1 VVAVQAT
8 LWPAAVSAR
17 SAERLSAAPRPA
29 TVLAAFPTALYLRLD
44 RHADVLPVVTTRG
57 LRLPTA
63 LALGTDLPWV
73 GWGVQPGDVVV
84 VGGGEVR
91 LPGATVRA
99 VRTWS
104 PRRCP
109 STRAASRGWP
119 GDPGPLA
126 WRDPAAGLTEA
137 LVHGEPVEPAVAA
150 LVGAGLGLTPSGDD
164 ALCGV
169 LLGLRLAG
177 RNALRRTLW
186 AAVAPRLGST
196 TSLSAALL
204 AEAAAGYAVPEMSR
218 LLDALAAG
226 DHDAVRTAA
235 VGVRAIGHTS
245 GADLL
250 GGLAGTLDALQADG
264 SHVMTKNR
272 SVP

>member
-1 VVAVQAT
+1 MAVQAT
-8 LWPAAVSAR
+8 LWPAAVSVRMAG
-17 SAERLSAAPRPA
+17 RLSAEPRPA
-29 TVLAAFPTALYLRLD
+29 TVLAAFPTALYLQFEG
-44 RHADVLPVVTTRG
+44 HEDVLPVVTSRG

-63 LALGTDLPWV
+63 LALATDLPWV

-84 VGGGEVR
+84 VGAGEVR

-109 STRAASRGWP
+109 STGVPSRTWP

-177 RNALRRTLW
+177 RPALRRTLW
-186 AAVAPRLGST
+186 AAVAARLGST

-204 AEAAAGYAVPEMSR
+204 TEAAAGYAVPEVGR
-218 LLDALAAG
+218 LLEALAAG
-226 DHDAVRTAA
+226 DHDGATTAA
-235 VGVRAIGHTS
+235 LRVRAIGHTS

-250 GGLAGTLDALQADG
+250 GGLVGALDALQAGG
-264 SHVMTKNR
+264 SHAFTTNR

>member
-17 SAERLSAAPRPA
+17 TAGLLSAAPRLA
-29 TVLAAFPTALYLRLD
+29 TVLGAFPAALYLRFEG
-44 RHADVLPVVTTRG
+44 HTEVLPVVTSRG

-63 LALGTDLPWV
+63 LALATDLPWV

-84 VGGGEVR
+84 VGDHEVR

-104 PRRCP
+104 PRPCP
-109 STRAASRGWP
+109 SAGAASRGWP

-126 WRDPAAGLTEA
+126 WRDPGAGLTEV
-137 LVHGEPVEPAVAA
+137 LVHGEPVEPAVSA

-177 RNALRRTLW
+177 RTALRRTLW
-186 AAVAPRLGST
+186 AAVAPRLAST
-196 TSLSAALL
+196 TSLSASLL
-204 AEAAAGYAVPEMSR
+204 TEAAAGYAVPEVGR
-218 LLDALAAG
+218 LLDALATG
-226 DHDAVRTAA
+226 DHDRVRTAA
-235 VGVRAIGHTS
+235 AGVRAIGHTS

-250 GGLAGTLDALQADG
+250 GGLVGALDALQANG
-264 SHVMTKNR
+264 SPIVTENR

>member
-17 SAERLSAAPRPA
+17 ATGGLSAAPRPA
-29 TVLAAFPTALYLRLD
+29 TVLAAFPTALYLRLEG
-44 RHADVLPVVTTRG
+44 HADVLPLVTSRG

-63 LALGTDLPWV
+63 LALATDLPWV

-84 VGGGEVR
+84 VGEGEVR

-109 STRAASRGWP
+109 STGTALRAWP
-119 GDPGPLA
+119 GDPGSLA

-137 LVHGEPVEPAVAA
+137 LLHGETVEPAVAA
-150 LVGAGLGLTPSGDD
+150 LVGAGMGLTPSGDD

-177 RNALRRTLW
+177 RPALRRTLW
-186 AAVAPRLGST
+186 AAVAARLGST

-204 AEAAAGYAVPEMSR
+204 TEAAAGYAVPEVG
-218 LLDALAAG
+218 LLLEALAAG
-226 DHDAVRTAA
+226 DDD
-235 VGVRAIGHTS
+235 GVRAATVRVRSIGHTS
-245 GADLL
+245 GEDLL
-250 GGLAGTLDALQADG
+250 GGLTGALDALQAGG
-264 SHVMTKNR
+264 SHAFTTNR